1 MRLLFVLLSSLAVA
15 VAFADRNG
23 DAPEKV
29 PLFEDDEIVKV
40 TLTAPFDEIQNSGT
54 SEEELP
60 GKLVYVDD
68 SGNEVTLEIK
78 IRGRGKFRRERM
90 SCDIPPLRLNF
101 RKSNET
107 LFANVDK
114 IKLVTHCENRS
125 SVFEQAVYKEYL
137 AYRIFNILTDW
148 SFRVRLLEVRYV
160 EATKGKEIAYAP
172 AFLIEDDKQLARR
185 IGMELVD
192 AKSTSIKS
200 LDGKHTNLGS
210 LFQYFIGNTDFSPI
224 KGPPGES
231 CCHNYVLFRND
242 NTRIAVPYDFDV
254 TGLVNPPYAKPNPRL
269 GIKSV
274 KQRRYRGRCVNNDYV
289 ADNLELFRSRK
300 AAIFE
305 LLDNLQGLHKSERR
319 SAKHFIDE
327 FYDVIDSEKRLNF
340 RIIEACLGGR

>member
-137 AYRIFNILTDW
+137 AYRIFNILTG
-148 SFRVRLLEVRYV
+148 S
-160 EATKGKEIAYAP
+160 GIC
-172 AFLIEDDKQLARR
+172 LI
-185 IGMELVD
+185 G
-192 AKSTSIKS
+192 
-200 LDGKHTNLGS
+200 
-210 LFQYFIGNTDFSPI
+210 
-224 KGPPGES
+224 
-231 CCHNYVLFRND
+231 
-242 NTRIAVPYDFDV
+242 
-254 TGLVNPPYAKPNPRL
+254 
-269 GIKSV
+269 
-274 KQRRYRGRCVNNDYV
+274 
-289 ADNLELFRSRK
+289 
-300 AAIFE
+300 
-305 LLDNLQGLHKSERR
+305 
-319 SAKHFIDE
+319 
-327 FYDVIDSEKRLNF
+327 
-340 RIIEACLGGR
+340 